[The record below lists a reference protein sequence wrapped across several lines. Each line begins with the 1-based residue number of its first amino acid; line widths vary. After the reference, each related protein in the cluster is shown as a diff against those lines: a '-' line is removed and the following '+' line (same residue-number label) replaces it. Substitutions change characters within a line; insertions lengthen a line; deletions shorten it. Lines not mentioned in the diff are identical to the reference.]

1 MIKSSSHFA
10 AKFLLALPA
19 IAGIS
24 WLMPLAQTKTA
35 AAPAEAIAFVHVN
48 VIPMNR
54 EVVLPDMTVLVKDGR
69 IAAVGPVGKILIP
82 EGSSKIDATG
92 KYLIPGLT
100 DAHVHLQSPTEFPL
114 FLANG
119 VTTVFNLDGR
129 PAHLLW
135 RKRIENGEVSG
146 PRIFTTG
153 PIFTRAHKPDVAV
166 RMVDEQAEL
175 GYDAVKIYN
184 GVSKEE
190 YPALIAEAKR
200 KHLLLMGHIAREP
213 DFEMTLAAGQSIAHL
228 EEFTY
233 TFFNPQHDDN
243 NIHIVYDE
251 KKIPQAVQLTAK
263 SGVFVTPTLSTYAT
277 IVQQATDL
285 GAFLKNP
292 ELKYDPPW
300 IQADLQ
306 PEANRYKNGFQPE
319 SYPSIRMS
327 LAFQR
332 KLVKELEK
340 AGVPLLCGTDAS
352 NVGPVAGFGIHAE
365 LQELVNDGLIPF
377 QALQTA
383 TVNAARYFDRTA
395 EFGTIEERKRADL
408 VLLDGNPLA
417 DITKTRAIAGVV
429 VNGRWIARNQLDRE
443 VSKVP
448 EEYARKVREMQ
459 SRLQTNPEQAL
470 KTLEENDPFRR
481 LGATALA
488 GIAADQGMDKLR
500 AVVRLVREKQPNSGL
515 VSEESINSLGYRLLG
530 QKKYAEAVSVLRMNT
545 EDFPKSANTWD
556 SLGEALFDSGDT
568 PHALENYKK
577 ALEVDPKYENAEAA
591 RKFVV
596 KYEPEKKKDPR

>member
-1 MIKSSSHFA
+1 
-10 AKFLLALPA
+10 
-19 IAGIS
+19 
-24 WLMPLAQTKTA
+24 
-35 AAPAEAIAFVHVN
+35 
-48 VIPMNR
+48 
-54 EVVLPDMTVLVKDGR
+54 VLPGMTVLVKDGR
-69 IAAVGPVGKILIP
+69 IAVVGPAGKISIP
-82 EGSSKIDATG
+82 EGTSKIDAAG
-92 KYLIPGLT
+92 QYLIPGLT

-213 DFEMTLAAGQSIAHL
+213 NLEMTVAAGQSIAHL

-233 TFFNPQHDDN
+233 TFSNPAHDGN
-243 NIHIVYDE
+243 NNHIVYDE

-285 GAFLKNP
+285 
-292 ELKYDPPW
+292 
-300 IQADLQ
+300 
-306 PEANRYKNGFQPE
+306 
-319 SYPSIRMS
+319 
-327 LAFQR
+327 
-332 KLVKELEK
+332 
-340 AGVPLLCGTDAS
+340 
-352 NVGPVAGFGIHAE
+352 
-365 LQELVNDGLIPF
+365 
-377 QALQTA
+377 
-383 TVNAARYFDRTA
+383 
-395 EFGTIEERKRADL
+395 

-429 VNGRWIARNQLDRE
+429 VNSRWIARNQLDRE

-448 EEYARKVREMQ
+448 EEYARQVREMQ
-459 SRLQTNPEQAL
+459 SRLDANPEQAL

-515 VSEESINSLGYRLLG
+515 VSEESINSLGYRLLE
-530 QKKYAEAVSVLRMNT
+530 QKKYADAVSVLRMNT

-577 ALEVDPKYENAEAA
+577 ALEADPKYENAEAA

-596 KYEPEKKKDPR
+596 KYEPEKKQDPH